1 MEKNMS
7 QISSEYYDQIVL
19 SKFFTRLSKK
29 TQMIRN
35 EENYDGT
42 IKINGLNEKNRY
54 QTRSSHT
61 MDVKD
66 CAELISKSLTP
77 SISIDR
83 DALLASTLLH
93 DIGHTPFG
101 HSGEDALNEMFLS
114 NDGENYSDTYPG
126 LFKHNIN
133 SLKIIGEY
141 MKGFTGSFSLMDGI
155 LKHTSPFPK
164 NYCFSVFK
172 EKNIVKSNFILRYF
186 DTALQENLDDFIYLL
201 NTTSNCAKKSL
212 IPTEDHES
220 CHTCLCEG
228 CSYRFCFNDVDLEKR
243 LSAYI
248 CYPYAVTYEG
258 AILYW
263 ADEISCFCSDL
274 LDFFKFLQ
282 NENKHAKG
290 FIPLAK
296 LNSCISIANAA
307 FPNNNLGNLLL
318 KYKKALY
325 CLVDDQVDIGYVQD
339 IIKTMKTE
347 LTNEVALNDNVI
359 SKNNIYICYDGK
371 DCYPLLKLNNEYDK
385 IMKMVK
391 NAIYQD
397 LHSIT
402 FISDKNKT
410 GKSII
415 KSLINYYC
423 DNFESF
429 KDDFSKS
436 HGDKLSAVNVCANAI
451 EGITKSKYTSDQ
463 IRGFFKSTSGGNS
476 YISDLLKEKEENK
489 EKPANKEKQ
498 EQIIEET
505 LIKNVLKREIGY
517 FVATLSEEECFT
529 YVKSH
534 SISY

>member
-1 MEKNMS
+1 MS
-7 QISSEYYDQIVL
+7 QIISDYYDHIVL

-35 EENYDGT
+35 EENYDET
-42 IKINGLNEKNRY
+42 AIKINGLNEKNKY
-54 QTRSSHT
+54 QTRASHT

-66 CAELISKSLTP
+66 CAGLISKALIP
-77 SISIDR
+77 SVSIDN
-83 DALLASTLLH
+83 DVLFASALLH

-141 MKGFTGSFSLMDGI
+141 MKDFTSSFSLMDGI

-186 DTALQENLDDFIYLL
+186 DSALQNNLDNFICLL
-201 NTTSNCAKKSL
+201 SNTSKCTKKSS
-212 IPTEDHES
+212 IPAEDHES
-220 CHTCLCEG
+220 CHTCLCDG
-228 CSYRFCFNDVDLEKR
+228 CTYRFCFNDANLEKR

-248 CYPYAVTYEG
+248 CYPYAITYEG

-296 LNSCISIANAA
+296 LNSCISVVNAA
-307 FPNNNLGNLLL
+307 FPNNKLGDHLS

-325 CLVDDQVDIGYVQD
+325 CLVDEPVDIGYVQG
-339 IIKTMKTE
+339 IIQSMKTE
-347 LTNEVALNDNVI
+347 LTNEVSLNDNVI
-359 SKNNIYICYDGK
+359 SKDGLHICYDGN
-371 DCYPLLKLNNEYDK
+371 DCYPLLKLNNAYDK

-391 NAIYQD
+391 TAIYQD
-397 LHSIT
+397 LHSIK
-402 FISDKNKT
+402 FVSDKNKI
-410 GKSII
+410 GKSVI
-415 KSLINYYC
+415 KSLITYYY

-429 KDDFSKS
+429 KNDFSES
-436 HGDKLSAVNVCANAI
+436 HGNKISAVNVCANAV
-451 EGITKSKYTSDQ
+451 EGITKSKYTPDE
-463 IRGFFKSTSGGNS
+463 IKGFFKSTSGGNS

-489 EKPANKEKQ
+489 EKPTNKEEQ
-498 EQIIEET
+498 EQRIEET

-517 FVATLSEEECFT
+517 FVATLSEEECFK
-529 YVKSH
+529 YVKKH
-534 SISY
+534 RVDVR